1 MALSVTKIA
10 TLPAGMSKAG
20 DPIDA
25 RYGDGRYGLYLQVKP
40 SGARSW
46 VQRLTIDGRRRT
58 FGLGPWPVV
67 ILREARDLAFENVRL
82 RHRGINPL
90 AARKPASAA
99 PTFAVTANAYIELQA
114 QSWRAG
120 SRNEKNW
127 RSSLV
132 HVKAI
137 ADAAVDKISID
148 DVIGVLAP
156 IYCNRETLGRTL
168 RQRIRS
174 IFSYAQSKAWRLDN
188 PADER
193 LDAALPRNGHATA
206 HRESVPHE
214 QVADVLAQVRAISDP
229 KWLGPTLAL
238 EFLVLTGARSGE
250 VLGMSW
256 SEIKGETW
264 TVPASRMKTRKVHR
278 VPLSE
283 PALTVLHKARERTH
297 GTGLVFRSSTGQ
309 RLDGSKLRLLLKRIG
324 VEATVHGFRGSFK
337 SWAMDTGI
345 DRAVAEFSLAH
356 QFMGGVEASYVRT
369 DMLEKRRPVMDAWG
383 RHCDATSI

>member
-1 MALSVTKIA
+1 MALSVMKIA
-10 TLPAGMSKAG
+10 TLSAGMSKAG

-46 VQRLTIDGRRRT
+46 VQRLVIDGRRRT

-67 ILREARDLAFENVRL
+67 SLREAREFAFENVRK
-82 RHRGINPL
+82 RHRGIDPI
-90 AARKPASAA
+90 ADREPASAA
-99 PTFAVTANAYIELQA
+99 PTFAVMADKYIQLQA

-132 HVKAI
+132 YAKAI
-137 ADAAVDKISID
+137 ADRPVDSITTD
-148 DVIGVLAP
+148 DVIALLAP
-156 IYCNRETLGRTL
+156 VYSDRATLGRTL

-174 IFSYAQSKAWRLDN
+174 VFDYARSKGHRVDN

-206 HRESVPHE
+206 HRESVAHGD
-214 QVADVLAQVRAISDP
+214 VADVLRRVRAIDDP
-229 KWLGPTLAL
+229 KWLGATLAL
-238 EFLVLTGARSGE
+238 EFLVLTGARSSE
-250 VLGMSW
+250 VLGMAW
-256 SEIKGETW
+256 REVEGDTW

-283 PALTVLHKARERTH
+283 QALDVLQKARERTH
-297 GTGLVFRSSTGQ
+297 GTGLVFRSSAGK
-309 RLDGSKLRLLLKRIG
+309 RLDGSKLRLLMKRIECG
-324 VEATVHGFRGSFK
+324 ATVHGFRGAFK
-337 SWAMDTGI
+337 SWCMETNVE
-345 DRAVAEFSLAH
+345 RAVAELSLAH
-356 QFMGGVEASYVRT
+356 AYMGNVEAAYVRT
-369 DMLEKRRPVMDAWG
+369 DLLERRRPVMERWA
-383 RHCDATSI
+383 RFVTTP